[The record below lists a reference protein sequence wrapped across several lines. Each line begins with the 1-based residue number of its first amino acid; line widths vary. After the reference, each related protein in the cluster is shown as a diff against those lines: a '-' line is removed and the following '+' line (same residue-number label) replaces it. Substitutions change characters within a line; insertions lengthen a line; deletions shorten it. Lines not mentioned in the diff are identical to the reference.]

1 MLLSLK
7 EQLLWRPWG
16 ERKNLR
22 KEVIELVWS
31 LEPTQKH
38 HPKSL
43 MLCHGDRETSDLVIL
58 VSPPEGTGTKPEMLP
73 CRL

>member
-1 MLLSLK
+1 MLLSLR
-7 EQLLWRPWG
+7 EQLLWRPGG

-38 HPKSL
+38 YPKSF
-43 MLCHGDRETSDLVIL
+43 MLCHGDHETSDL
-58 VSPPEGTGTKPEMLP
+58 
-73 CRL
+73 C

>member
-38 HPKSL
+38 HPKPF
-43 MLCHGDRETSDLVIL
+43 MLCHGDRETSDL
-58 VSPPEGTGTKPEMLP
+58 
-73 CRL
+73 C